1 MAHSHP
7 RFIISEDGALKLLD
21 LFHNT
26 IVIKN
31 TKENGKIIID
41 LSSIIEIIP
50 KKESK
55 DEVSMTYIS
64 NGLKKTKIF
73 FCQDRLYLLHKIITM
88 KDRSSKII
96 SDYSIETFKCYL
108 MINMDEKKKLI
119 LKKIG
124 KYLSESKEGK
134 SQVINNQ
141 NIKINDYK
149 VYCTLYRTYMSTT
162 QLSNKELKNYYI
174 DMNQIIKIKIKDDI
188 FQL

>member
-7 RFIISEDGALKLLD
+7 RFIITEDGTLKLLD

-64 NGLKKTKIF
+64 NGLKKNKNIF
-73 FCQDRLYLLHKIITM
+73 
-88 KDRSSKII
+88 
-96 SDYSIETFKCYL
+96 
-108 MINMDEKKKLI
+108 
-119 LKKIG
+119 
-124 KYLSESKEGK
+124 LSR
-134 SQVINNQ
+134 QVI
-141 NIKINDYK
+141 
-149 VYCTLYRTYMSTT
+149 S
-162 QLSNKELKNYYI
+162 SP
-174 DMNQIIKIKIKDDI
+174 
-188 FQL
+188 